1 MKLDKQQIQL
11 IDETLVL
18 NKVVYDDIKL
28 ELTDHIASDIEEIMS
43 DENVSYDTAFKEAF
57 EKWSVQVKPKTG
69 FWNPEKNRF
78 TFSKMDVQPKL
89 IMDKLERIAK
99 LQLLNMIIFSTVITS
114 FVFGIMNIY
123 DRSVVLSTVGE
134 VYKILS
140 LVLIGLLLLGRI
152 FMLKFKRVTTYGH
165 LFKVGFFRIIW
176 MPFFNLIWIN
186 SLNHFK
192 HPSLTQTIL
201 IVFVMTFGLVRGL
214 LSLRLLY
221 KHFQFEKQLSKA

>member
-1 MKLDKQQIQL
+1 
-11 IDETLVL
+11 VL

-28 ELTDHIASDIEEIMS
+28 ELTDHIASDIEVIMTA
-43 DENVSYDTAFKEAF
+43 DNVSYEDALKEAF
-57 EKWSVQVKPKTG
+57 DKWSVQLKPKTG

-89 IMDKLERIAK
+89 IMDKLESISK

-114 FVFGIMNIY
+114 LVFGIMKRY
-123 DRSVVLSTVGE
+123 DSGVILLTVGE

-140 LVLIGLLLLGRI
+140 LVLIGLLFFGRI
-152 FMLKFKRVTTYGH
+152 FRFKFKSVTTYGH

-201 IVFVMTFGLVRGL
+201 IVFVMTFGLIRGV

-221 KHFQFEKQLSKA
+221 KHVQFEKQLSKV